1 MYTWPVNLRSKS
13 CKTTQTYLILYLF
26 VYYEIKSHY
35 ILCPEYASVLQNGLP
50 VIKWPEVVEDDID
63 RDATKVS
70 KHKTQ
75 LSFFNFFLYFL

>member
-1 MYTWPVNLRSKS
+1 MYTRPVNLRWKS
-13 CKTTQTYLILYLF
+13 CKTTQTYLTLYLF
-26 VYYEIKSHY
+26 LYYEIKSHY
-35 ILCPEYASVLQNGLP
+35 ILCPEYASVLRNGLP

-75 LSFFNFFLYFL
+75 LSFFFYIYFL